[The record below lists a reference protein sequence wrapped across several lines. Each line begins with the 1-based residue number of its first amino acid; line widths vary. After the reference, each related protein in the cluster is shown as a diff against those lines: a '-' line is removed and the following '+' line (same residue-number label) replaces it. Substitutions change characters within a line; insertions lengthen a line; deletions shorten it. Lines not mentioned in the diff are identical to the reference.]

1 MFAYVA
7 SKRLNRQALRP
18 LEQVVAALEAFGL
31 TPRPVE
37 AASMDELGR
46 LAVAYNRAAAQV
58 TAAFG
63 RRDLAEA
70 EMRRFIEDAAHQLR
84 TPLTVI
90 QGFIGILLKNDLKDQ
105 ADRERIMCSM
115 DRSIRSMASLIE
127 KLTLL
132 DQWAVTRTNPQ
143 LIDIGD
149 WIAGVI
155 QPFAAAF
162 PDRDISLSHEATCYA
177 LVDSAELKEAFGN
190 IVDNSIKYGK
200 PAPIS
205 VAVRKDDRNVYIDVT
220 DGGLGFSDEE
230 KPHAFERFYRG
241 QQRQV
246 VGSGLGLAIAKRAV
260 ERAGGSITLESE
272 RGVGTKVTIALPTKS
287 SCFEIMQP

>member
-1 MFAYVA
+1 MLASIIRRFSFVLPGLLVIIFMFAYVA

-162 PDRDISLSHEATCYA
+162 PDR
-177 LVDSAELKEAFGN
+177 
-190 IVDNSIKYGK
+190 
-200 PAPIS
+200 
-205 VAVRKDDRNVYIDVT
+205 AV
-220 DGGLGFSDEE
+220 
-230 KPHAFERFYRG
+230 
-241 QQRQV
+241 
-246 VGSGLGLAIAKRAV
+246 
-260 ERAGGSITLESE
+260 
-272 RGVGTKVTIALPTKS
+272 
-287 SCFEIMQP
+287 